1 MFKFF
6 KYIGLL
12 KDIKAEYALSGK
24 VMSFLASRK
33 VWGLIWFFGG
43 SVARDFFG
51 LKLTDDVLNQGADL
65 ALVLFT
71 YASQGFGIAM
81 QVVSYVKTLSNAIK
95 ALKEK
100 DMGSSGR

>member
-43 SVARDFFG
+43 AVARDFFG
-51 LKLTDDVLNQGADL
+51 LDIDTATLDQGADL
-65 ALVLFT
+65 ALIVFT
-71 YASQGFGIAM
+71 FVAQGFGIAM
-81 QVVSYVKTLSNAIK
+81 QVVSYVQSFIK
-95 ALKEK
+95 MIKEK
-100 DMGSSGR
+100 KNA